1 MLVRKTI
8 FKSIVQPL
16 LHQLLV
22 ARIMSI
28 DAIINMKIPAT
39 ILQVLL
45 FDIST
50 KLTLII
56 DDRGIEVSLIIN
68 SLLVNITGIMRFSS
82 KENPLNE
89 RFIDC

>member
-1 MLVRKTI
+1 
-8 FKSIVQPL
+8 
-16 LHQLLV
+16 
-22 ARIMSI
+22 MSI